1 MEIQYHFTR
10 FPVSAQVLIADL
22 AKFHFFFSI
31 VFAVLVFGWNRIQ
44 HALTAIAHQDTT
56 QTNHIGAT
64 RQCDL
69 IIVAHPHG

>member
-22 AKFHFFFSI
+22 ANISFLFFYRFRC
-31 VFAVLVFGWNRIQ
+31 ACFGWNRIQ
-44 HALTAIAHQDTT
+44 HALTTIAHQNTT
-56 QTNHIGAT
+56 QTNHIGAM

-69 IIVAHPHG
+69 IIVTHPHG